1 MRRVWL
7 FGFLAALAIAA
18 GFLSLTE
25 RPLTVTVVRPE
36 SDVALR
42 IYGLGTVEA
51 RILSRA
57 GFEVGGALTALA
69 VDADDRVAPGQ
80 EMASLHAAEQEAR
93 VARAH
98 AAVAANEA
106 SLAKAEAAVVRAR
119 AMLAQREAAN
129 RRQQGLAQRDIAS
142 IQRAEE
148 AQRDEDVARADL
160 AVAEADLAVIRVE
173 GLDALPVTWGKSSD
187 LKVGELAVALGSP
200 LGTDFAG
207 SVTAGIISGLD
218 RRITVGDRSLQLIQT
233 DAAINPGNSGGA
245 LVNSAGELVGINS
258 AKIASSQVEGM
269 GFAIPSDEAG
279 PIVEQ
284 LITGQEVIRPALGI
298 SGSTITEEDSRRYSI
313 PRGVY
318 VQQVVPYGGAD
329 RAGLVRGDIITAIDG
344 IPVETIEE
352 LVAQVGE
359 KQVGDTV
366 TLTITDRQNRE
377 KELEVVLS
385 RQNTEE

>member
-57 GFEVGGALTALA
+57 GFEVGGALTALV

-106 SLAKAEAAVVRAR
+106 SLAKAEAALVRAR
-119 AMLAQREAAN
+119 AVLAQREVAN
-129 RRQQGLAQRDIAS
+129 RRLQDLAQRDVAS

-148 AQRDEDVARADL
+148 AQRDEDVAGADL
-160 AVAEADLAVIRVE
+160 AVAEADLAVIRAQGDDAAAALRQEEV
-173 GLDALPVTWGKSSD
+173 LLAHHSLVAPYDALIVARHAEAGTVVKAGDPVLTLIDPASIWIQAYVDEERAGQLGLGQPGTIRLRSQPSAEFRGTIARIGLESD
-187 LKVGELAVALGSP
+187 RVNEERRVWLTCGDCPAEMFLGEQAEVRILTGTRATALMVPEVAITGFDGHRGAVWTVRDGRLARVELTFGAR
-200 LGTDFAG
+200 D
-207 SVTAGIISGLD
+207 D
-218 RRITVGDRSLQLIQT
+218 RGRVEV
-233 DAAINPGNSGGA
+233 SGG
-245 LVNSAGELVGINS
+245 LP
-258 AKIASSQVEGM
+258 EG
-269 GFAIPSDEAG
+269 ATIVAG
-279 PIVEQ
+279 PPKGAAE
-284 LITGQEVIRPALGI
+284 GRRARI
-298 SGSTITEEDSRRYSI
+298 SEA
-313 PRGVY
+313 P
-318 VQQVVPYGGAD
+318 
-329 RAGLVRGDIITAIDG
+329 
-344 IPVETIEE
+344 
-352 LVAQVGE
+352 
-359 KQVGDTV
+359 
-366 TLTITDRQNRE
+366 
-377 KELEVVLS
+377 
-385 RQNTEE
+385 